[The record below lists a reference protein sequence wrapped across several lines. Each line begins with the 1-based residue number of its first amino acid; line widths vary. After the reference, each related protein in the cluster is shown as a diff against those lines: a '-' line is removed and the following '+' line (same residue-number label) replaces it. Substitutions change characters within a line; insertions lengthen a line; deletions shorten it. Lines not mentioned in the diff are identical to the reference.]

1 MATDIELLSQKAGR
15 QAALAEAGMAA
26 VQHEETMKG
35 GIEWAVF
42 TPFISPEDLE
52 SLCRRALE
60 KKTAGLFLPL
70 PYVHQAL
77 SLTSESGNVK
87 VFASIASPSGTDSD
101 ASVCAGIL
109 AAREAGASGIIAAL
123 PVHRLKAGDK
133 AGVRSVLEKIRDAA
147 GPLILSVTIE
157 TGLMN
162 DEEIITAVRCA
173 EIARADRVIGS
184 SGFWGFSTIRET
196 ALLRCAAPD
205 WIKVGV
211 TIECPFA
218 EWKNIFPFFAAGADF
233 IISAV
238 PGFPGFKES
247 S

>member
-1 MATDIELLSQKAGR
+1 MATDIELLSKKAGR
-15 QAALAEAGMAA
+15 LAALAEAGMAA
-26 VQHEETMKG
+26 VPPGETIKG
-35 GIEWAVF
+35 GIEWAIF

-52 SLCRRALE
+52 SLCSRVLE
-60 KKTAGLFLPL
+60 KKIAGLFLPL
-70 PYVHQAL
+70 PYVHQAI
-77 SLTSESGNVK
+77 SLTESGNVK
-87 VFASIASPSGTDSD
+87 VSTSIASPSGTDSE

-109 AAREAGASGIIAAL
+109 SAREAGASGVIAAL
-123 PVHRLKAGDK
+123 PMHRLKAGDK
-133 AGVRSVLEKIRDAA
+133 AGVRSVLEKTRDAA
-147 GPLILSVTIE
+147 GPLLLSVSIE

-205 WIKVGV
+205 WMKVGV
-211 TIECPFA
+211 TIEYPVA
-218 EWKNIFPFFAAGADF
+218 ELKNIFPFFAAGTDF

-238 PGFPGFKES
+238 PGFKGS